1 MISQEILASVQLI
14 AFDFDGVFTD
24 NTVYVSQDGLEAV
37 RCWRSD
43 GLGLSRLRSV
53 GVQAFV
59 ISTEINPVV
68 LARANKLK
76 LPCKQGVEDKAAA
89 ILETCREL
97 SIAPAQTMFV
107 GNDINDI
114 PAFKSI
120 GVPVAVADAYPE
132 VYPHVLYRTE
142 KPGGFGAVRE
152 VCDLVFHAKRGIPD
166 GL

>member
-1 MISQEILASVQLI
+1 MINQELLASVQLI

-24 NTVYVSQDGLEAV
+24 NTVYVAQDGGEYV

-43 GLGLSRLRSV
+43 GLGLARLQST
-53 GVQAFV
+53 GVRAFI
-59 ISTEINPVV
+59 ISTEVNAVV
-68 LARANKLK
+68 TVRANKLK
-76 LPCKQGVEDKAAA
+76 MPCKQGVEDKAAA

-97 SIAPAQTMFV
+97 RIAPEKTMFV

-114 PAFKSI
+114 PAFQSI

-132 VYPHVLYRTE
+132 VFPHVLFRTE
-142 KPGGFGAVRE
+142 KFGGFGAVRE
-152 VCDLVFHAKRGIPD
+152 VCDLVFHAKNGSLN